1 MIYHTASVC
10 NTYNNDIDE
19 ATAIFSDVVEHFRR
33 DPILFLESLNII
45 FERLV
50 LLHKQN
56 QSIPVVLD
64 SYDSILDI
72 LLPYLKDSSI
82 EFKRKY
88 IEISYTH
95 SDDLRIIHRDPIAQ
109 QKRVDLVERV
119 YRDVNL
125 YF

>member
-1 MIYHTASVC
+1 MSLTKVRF
-10 NTYNNDIDE
+10 TYNNDIDE